1 MLFVEFV
8 EQRIGL
14 SSKGFIKQ
22 IVSLSSK
29 EFVEQRVS
37 LSSNGFVKQEFG
49 LLICWNKKLILS
61 WFVEQ

>member
-8 EQRIGL
+8 EQRIG
-14 SSKGFIKQ
+14 
-22 IVSLSSK
+22 LSSK

-37 LSSNGFVKQEFG
+37 LSSNGFVEQEFG

-61 WFVEQ
+61 LFVEQ